1 MRRGDHNA
9 VIHQPSRPFDGTRSV
24 DRGLHGGDLAG
35 EGNERFP
42 AKPAPEAPPE
52 KYYPHGRPPRETAG
66 HAKSAAARTAK
77 DRGKKKKPPTGKGSS

>member
-9 VIHQPSRPFDGTRSV
+9 VIHQPSRPFDGARSV

-42 AKPAPEAPPE
+42 AKPAPEAHLHQ
-52 KYYPHGRPPRETAG
+52 PHVGGLGGRIGCQITMAPDDLARIVPLAYADLTA
-66 HAKSAAARTAK
+66 
-77 DRGKKKKPPTGKGSS
+77 

>member
-1 MRRGDHNA
+1 MSADGSAWGDTDGRPSA
-9 VIHQPSRPFDGTRSV
+9 VRC
-24 DRGLHGGDLAG
+24 AG
-35 EGNERFP
+35 E
-42 AKPAPEAPPE
+42 AKPVPEAPPE

>member
-9 VIHQPSRPFDGTRSV
+9 VIHQPSRPFDGARSV

-42 AKPAPEAPPE
+42 AKPAPEAHLHLAPPL
-52 KYYPHGRPPRETAG
+52 PMMVPLWLAF
-66 HAKSAAARTAK
+66 SQ
-77 DRGKKKKPPTGKGSS
+77 

>member
-1 MRRGDHNA
+1 MPAREGGRPAESRTEAHERHAMRRRRA
-9 VIHQPSRPFDGTRSV
+9 V
-24 DRGLHGGDLAG
+24 
-35 EGNERFP
+35 E